1 MREPSFSATSCVH
14 HRACHPVPSS
24 DGKVS
29 HPERVWCVY
38 KKVTCDDPALKVF
51 QMNPDKFDLV
61 ITDMAM
67 PDMSG
72 DKLSAELI
80 KIRPDIPVL
89 LCTGFSGNMS
99 EKKAASLGIKGFLL
113 KPIVIKDLAQ
123 KIREGLDTVQS

>member
-1 MREPSFSATSCVH
+1 
-14 HRACHPVPSS
+14 
-24 DGKVS
+24 
-29 HPERVWCVY
+29 
-38 KKVTCDDPALKVF
+38 
-51 QMNPDKFDLV
+51 MNPDKFDLV